1 MLHRKYSEIVESNK
15 RWYLFRDVA
24 VEFLFADKR
33 NFLCVLKNKKERQAV
48 LQRINGKIDPNAIKQ
63 SALGSFLLDTMQKAI
78 DKAGTEIDEATHRWQ
93 HREISNVWRMSRIP
107 HAALIRLSAS
117 VCVLASIEPIRE
129 SNAER

>member
-1 MLHRKYSEIVESNK
+1 MTTCKAIDGKSIVAHSGVLNLIESTIFHRKYSEIVESNK

-78 DKAGTEIDEATHRWQ
+78 DKAGTEIDDATHRWQ
-93 HREISNVWRMSRIP
+93 QREISNV
-107 HAALIRLSAS
+107 
-117 VCVLASIEPIRE
+117 C
-129 SNAER
+129 